1 MKPSDPGR
9 TFVVTGVCCASEE
22 NVLRKSLDRNVGDGA
37 YKFSPVT
44 SELRVTRAV
53 SRETIVQA
61 VQSAGFGV
69 RERVRVEE
77 KEPFFT
83 RHRRTLEI
91 AVAVVLG
98 VVGSTLLE
106 SGARIPGRGLLAAAM
121 AFGGWEIAVKAFKAL
136 RQGALDTNVLMMIAM
151 AGAIGVNKWEEAVAV
166 IVLFSFSLVLE
177 SYASARTRRAVQS
190 LMALSPAEA
199 IVIRNGKDA
208 TIKAEEVKVGD
219 IVTIRPGMRIPVDGI
234 VLEGESTV
242 SEAMLTGEPLP
253 AEKFAGSEVY
263 AGCLNERGS
272 LRIRVSRAFEETR
285 LSHII
290 HLVEEA
296 QYQKPPIQTT
306 MDRFAARYTW
316 IVLLGAIAV
325 AVVPPLVYAEP
336 FRIWFYRAL
345 IMLVISCP
353 CALVISTPVT
363 FVSALTAAARS
374 GVLVKG
380 GKHFETLA
388 RLRSIA
394 FDKTG
399 TLTEGRPRITDL
411 VPLNGMTPK
420 ELLAL
425 VAAIE
430 QHSEHQLGSA
440 IVREAALWGIEQAPM
455 SIDRF
460 EALPGR
466 GIASVVDGKEFFL
479 GNCGLAGEMGFD
491 TPELVETVKQFEA
504 AGKSTLSIGRPGE
517 ALGVIAFRDTLRRES
532 RPLVQSLRSQ
542 GMKDLVMLSGDAE
555 ESAKVIAQDIGLEDW
570 RGSLLPGDKVE
581 AIKELRTQHGLVAM
595 VGDGINDTPAL
606 AAASVGIA
614 MGGNGT
620 DAALETADVVLM
632 SDNLLLL
639 PPLFTL
645 SRKTMKIV
653 RQNIVFALAI
663 KAMFL
668 LLSVAGI
675 ATLWLALLADDG
687 AALLVILN
695 GMRALR
701 RLQIPVGA
709 PAIHASELSSR
720 NRAGNKST

>member
-1 MKPSDPGR
+1 
-9 TFVVTGVCCASEE
+9 
-22 NVLRKSLDRNVGDGA
+22 
-37 YKFSPVT
+37 
-44 SELRVTRAV
+44 
-53 SRETIVQA
+53 
-61 VQSAGFGV
+61 
-69 RERVRVEE
+69 
-77 KEPFFT
+77 
-83 RHRRTLEI
+83 
-91 AVAVVLG
+91 
-98 VVGSTLLE
+98 
-106 SGARIPGRGLLAAAM
+106 
-121 AFGGWEIAVKAFKAL
+121 
-136 RQGALDTNVLMMIAM
+136 MMIAM

-253 AEKFAGSEVY
+253 AEKSAGSEVY

-296 QYQKPPIQTT
+296 QYQKAPIQTT

-555 ESAKVIAQDIGLEDW
+555 ESAKAIAQDIGLEDW

-701 RLQIPVGA
+701 RLRIPVGTSVEGPRDKDGKIDGIA
-709 PAIHASELSSR
+709 
-720 NRAGNKST
+720 